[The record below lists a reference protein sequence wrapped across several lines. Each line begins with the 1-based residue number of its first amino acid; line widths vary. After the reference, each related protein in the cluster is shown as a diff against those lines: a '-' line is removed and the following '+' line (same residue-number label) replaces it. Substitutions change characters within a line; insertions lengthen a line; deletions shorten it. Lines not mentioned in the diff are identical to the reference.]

1 MLMAI
6 NSLISLVVALTEPL
20 EPLVSAYTSL
30 KWHYIIEKML
40 IYSILLNDEDVL
52 KVPLNSSTLKSVIFL
67 PLTLLSLGKI

>member
-1 MLMAI
+1 MAI

-40 IYSILLNDEDVL
+40 IYSILLSDEDV
-52 KVPLNSSTLKSVIFL
+52 
-67 PLTLLSLGKI
+67 